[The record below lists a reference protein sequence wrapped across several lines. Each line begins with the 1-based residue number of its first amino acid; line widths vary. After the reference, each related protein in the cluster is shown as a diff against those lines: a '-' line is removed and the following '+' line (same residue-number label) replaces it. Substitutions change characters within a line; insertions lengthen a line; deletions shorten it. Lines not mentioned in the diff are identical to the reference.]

1 MPETQVQK
9 LGVKDGLKN
18 VYYALLTKD
27 DNTGATYGTPKKL
40 GHARKAT
47 ITKETE
53 TVTIYGD
60 NAAVATKTRLKSL
73 GLSIETSNIP
83 LEDQA
88 ILLGHS
94 YDSTTGLMTAKGDD
108 SPPYVAIFFEAT
120 NFTGGSTFYK
130 MCKGKFTETDEDMST
145 QEENIEPNAP
155 SLDGNFIAREY
166 DKVFYTKADS
176 SNSKS
181 ETITNAWYTTTGGEP
196 NSD

>member
-1 MPETQVQK
+1 MSETQVQK

-27 DNTGATYGTPKKL
+27 DETGATYDTPKKL

-73 GLSIETSNIP
+73 GLSVETTDIP

-94 YDSTTGLMTAKGDD
+94 YNSTTGLMIAKGDD
-108 SPPYVAIFFEAT
+108 APPYVALFFEAT

-130 MCKGKFTETDEDMST
+130 FFKGKFTETNEDVST
-145 QEENIEPNAP
+145 QEENMQPTSP
-155 SLDGNFIAREY
+155 SLDGKFIAREY
-166 DKVFYTKADS
+166 DNAFYSKADS

-181 ETITNAWYTTTGGEP
+181 VTITNAWYTTTGGEP